1 MKVLWFVQEN
11 FDPSR
16 EKGGYNGA
24 GWISSLCNEIVKND
38 GIDLAMAFFS
48 KDTRVGKA
56 NGVKYY
62 SMETPELSSF
72 KKIYYR
78 IKGKFNQEEEA
89 LWSKY
94 RNKMLK
100 VLDDF
105 EPDIIQIFGSENK
118 YGLIATVTNVPV
130 ILHIQGVLGPY
141 FNAFLPPYVSKR
153 DFYFKDGLNPI
164 KIIKNLSQI
173 YNWKMMTHCE
183 SSILRNVYYYFGR
196 TTWDYRIVKLFNPK
210 ATYFHCDEILR
221 HSFYA
226 DDMKRQIP
234 SKLKIVSTISVP
246 LYKGYDLILK
256 AANQLCS
263 LNIDFEWIVFGNV
276 SPTFIE
282 EKLGIKHENV
292 HVKLFGVASEKQ
304 IKEELLSS
312 TVYVHPSYIDN
323 SPNSVCEAQMCGVP
337 VIATNVGGV
346 CSIVED
352 GVTGYLV
359 PANDPYQIAYL
370 ANNLFKNL
378 VEVEKITETARQ
390 NAQQRHNKVKIAN
403 QLLTAYN
410 HILTLKLK

>member
-16 EKGGYNGA
+16 EEGGYNGA
-24 GWISSLCNEIVKND
+24 GWISSLCNEIIKND

-62 SMETPELSSF
+62 SMETPELSPF

-118 YGLIATVTNVPV
+118 YGLIAAVTNVPV

-141 FNAFLPPYVSKR
+141 FNAFLPPYVSKL
-153 DFYFKDGLNPI
+153 DFYFKDGLSPI

-183 SSILRNVYYYFGR
+183 SNILRNVYYYFGR
-196 TTWDYRIVKLFNPK
+196 TTWDYRIAKLYNQK
-210 ATYFHCDEILR
+210 ATYFYCNEVLR
-221 HSFYA
+221 EPFYEKE
-226 DDMKRQIP
+226 MKRQIS
-234 SKLKIVSTISVP
+234 SKLKVVSTISSP
-246 LYKGYDLILK
+246 PYKGYDLILK
-256 AANQLCS
+256 TAKLLCS
-263 LNIDFEWIVFGNV
+263 MNLEFEWIVFGNI
-276 SPTFIE
+276 SPSFIE
-282 EKLGIKHENV
+282 GVIGIKHEDV
-292 HVKLFGVASEKQ
+292 HVNLFGVASEKQ
-304 IKEELLSS
+304 IKEMLLSS

-323 SPNSVCEAQMCGVP
+323 SPNSICEAQMCGVP

-359 PANDPYQIAYL
+359 STNDPYQTAYL
-370 ANNLFKNL
+370 VNKLSENQI
-378 VEVEKITETARQ
+378 EVEKICKTAKQ
-390 NAQQRHNKVKIAN
+390 IALQRHDKIKIVN

>member
-130 ILHIQGVLGPY
+130 ILHCIL
-141 FNAFLPPYVSKR
+141 FF
-153 DFYFKDGLNPI
+153 F
-164 KIIKNLSQI
+164 II
-173 YNWKMMTHCE
+173 
-183 SSILRNVYYYFGR
+183 F
-196 TTWDYRIVKLFNPK
+196 
-210 ATYFHCDEILR
+210 A
-221 HSFYA
+221 
-226 DDMKRQIP
+226 
-234 SKLKIVSTISVP
+234 
-246 LYKGYDLILK
+246 
-256 AANQLCS
+256 
-263 LNIDFEWIVFGNV
+263 
-276 SPTFIE
+276 
-282 EKLGIKHENV
+282 
-292 HVKLFGVASEKQ
+292 
-304 IKEELLSS
+304 
-312 TVYVHPSYIDN
+312 
-323 SPNSVCEAQMCGVP
+323 
-337 VIATNVGGV
+337 
-346 CSIVED
+346 
-352 GVTGYLV
+352 
-359 PANDPYQIAYL
+359 
-370 ANNLFKNL
+370 
-378 VEVEKITETARQ
+378 
-390 NAQQRHNKVKIAN
+390 
-403 QLLTAYN
+403 
-410 HILTLKLK
+410 

>member
-24 GWISSLCNEIVKND
+24 GWISSLCNEIIKND

-62 SMETPELSSF
+62 SMETPELSPF

-118 YGLIATVTNVPV
+118 YGLIAAVTNVPV

-141 FNAFLPPYVSKR
+141 FNAFLPPYVSKL

-183 SSILRNVYYYFGR
+183 SNILRNVYYYFGR
-196 TTWDYRIVKLFNPK
+196 TTWDYRIAKLYNQK
-210 ATYFHCDEILR
+210 ATYFYCNEVLR
-221 HSFYA
+221 EPFYEKE
-226 DDMKRQIP
+226 MKRQIS
-234 SKLKIVSTISVP
+234 SKLKVVSTISSP
-246 LYKGYDLILK
+246 PYKGYDLILK
-256 AANQLCS
+256 TAKLLCS
-263 LNIDFEWIVFGNV
+263 MNLEFEWIVFGNI
-276 SPTFIE
+276 SPSFIE
-282 EKLGIKHENV
+282 GVIGIKHEDV
-292 HVKLFGVASEKQ
+292 HVNLFGVASEKQ
-304 IKEELLSS
+304 IKEMLLSS

-323 SPNSVCEAQMCGVP
+323 SPNSICEAQMCGVP

-359 PANDPYQIAYL
+359 PTNDPYQTAYL
-370 ANNLFKNL
+370 VNKLSENQI
-378 VEVEKITETARQ
+378 EVEKICKTAKQ
-390 NAQQRHNKVKIAN
+390 IALQRHDKIKIVN